1 MKTTNTFFYNIHMTE
16 MLEQKFTNE
25 IPRSL
30 ERYIPENSLRKQK
43 NIIYD
48 AFQTITTHTRV
59 IYINL
64 YLV

>member
-1 MKTTNTFFYNIHMTE
+1 MTE